1 MKINLLLAEDEGN
14 VRRGITQFIQSLG
27 EPYCLVGS
35 AANGL
40 EAIELARQTNIHILL
55 TDIRMPQM
63 DGLDLVK
70 QVKLLHPECKIIIV
84 SGYDDFEYARK
95 AIQLG
100 VQEFLLKP
108 IQQENLSETLSKVT
122 SMYFSLSTHNQ
133 LMVNQE
139 KWDMTLVR
147 LESTLFDAI
156 EIGNKNASREAFTK
170 LYLAFL
176 SRVEDDP
183 FRLLS
188 FVIDS
193 LKSLRKRLSSNEL
206 IQTFFRKE
214 GIKLFEEL
222 NPKMTTQAI
231 RTSVEEFVVQCSN
244 IVRDSR
250 QQSCPD
256 ILFHC
261 KEVINNHYKQSI
273 TLNEVANIVGV
284 TPSYLSRVF
293 KKEVGINF
301 IDYLNKVRIEKAKKL
316 LGDSEMK
323 VLEVSEKVGFNST
336 EYFTRIF
343 KKHTGVSPL
352 YFRTKSVENK

>member
-1 MKINLLLAEDEGN
+1 MLKINLLLAEDEGN
-14 VRRGITQFIQSLG
+14 VRRGITQYIHQLG
-27 EPYCLVGS
+27 EPYFLVGS
-35 AANGL
+35 AANGV
-40 EAIELARQTNIHILL
+40 EAMEIAKRTTIHILV
-55 TDIRMPQM
+55 TDIRMPKM

-70 QVKLLHPECKIIIV
+70 QVKQLYPECTTIIV

-122 SMYFSLSTHNQ
+122 SIYFSLSTHNQ

-139 KWDMTLVR
+139 KWDMALVR
-147 LESTLFDAI
+147 LESHLFDAI
-156 EIGNKNASREAFTK
+156 EMGNKDTTREAFTK

-176 SRVEDDP
+176 ARVKDDP

-188 FVIDS
+188 FVLDS
-193 LKSLRKRLSSNEL
+193 LKSLRKRLSCNEI
-206 IQTFFRKE
+206 IQLYYDKE
-214 GIKLFEEL
+214 GKMLFEEL
-222 NPKMTTQAI
+222 NPKLTTHAI
-231 RTSVEEFVVQCSN
+231 RTRVEEFFIQCSD
-244 IVRDSR
+244 IVRDCR

-261 KEVINNHYKQSI
+261 KEVINNHYKQNI

-293 KKEVGINF
+293 KKETGINF
-301 IDYLNKVRIEKAKKL
+301 IDYLNNIRIEEAKL
-316 LGDSEMK
+316 LLSESDMK
-323 VLEVSEKVGFNST
+323 VLEVSERVGFNST

-343 KKHTGVSPL
+343 KKHTGESPL
-352 YFRTKSVENK
+352 HFRTKRVAK